1 MSTSPPHPPK
11 RRWIVAA
18 AALVVAGLA
27 VSLPAVGG
35 PKPAPAYAVATESPG
50 ATREASKVLEA
61 GGNAIDA
68 AVCAALV
75 AGFTNPPSSGIG
87 GGGFALVWSARDKRP
102 TILDFRETAPAAL
115 DVAALDRR
123 PVAEDKRGQMVGV
136 PGEVAGLFELHQRFG
151 KLTWKDVASRAANLA
166 LRGFLAEPHNVSR
179 LTDSLSGPIK
189 ASPGFRSVY
198 LPGGKVP
205 QLGQTLRAPKLAQ
218 TLRRIASEGRRGLYE
233 GPVAADIV
241 KTARAAGGGL
251 ELTDLQRYA
260 VVERQPLRLSWGG
273 KEILTMPPP
282 SAGGILLAQVL
293 ALFTPAELTALRDT
307 PAKRLH
313 LLAEAM
319 RGAFADRLRYTG
331 DPAFVTVDVA
341 KLLSPKRLAARKALM
356 AEDRTHTQPRFGL
369 EEAGTHHLVT
379 ADADG
384 NWVSLTTT
392 VNDGFG
398 AKLYAERTG
407 IVLNNELTDFSPSTA
422 LVPFG
427 LSDCPNRARPGA
439 RPVSSMM
446 PTLVLEAGSPVA
458 ALGGSGGMTIAPN
471 VTQVLLEV
479 LTSGTTL
486 DAAVAGPRFTV
497 PAPTTGHTLTLESAL
512 AKAYGADLTARGELL
527 LTRDLKN
534 AVQIVTRNARGFAAA
549 ADPRKGGGATVNNPS
564 VAQ

>member
-1 MSTSPPHPPK
+1 MSSSPP
-11 RRWIVAA
+11 RRWIVAG
-18 AALVVAGLA
+18 AALVLGALA
-27 VSLPAVGG
+27 VTLPAVGG
-35 PKPAPAYAVATESPG
+35 PKPAPPYAVATESPG
-50 ATREASKVLEA
+50 ATREAGKVLEA

-87 GGGFALVWSARDKRP
+87 GGGFVLVWSARDRRAM
-102 TILDFRETAPAAL
+102 ILDFRETAPAAL
-115 DVAALDRR
+115 DAAALDKR
-123 PVAEDKRGQMVGV
+123 PVAEDERGQMVGV

-151 KLTWKDVASRAANLA
+151 RLGWKDIVTRAANLA
-166 LRGFLAEPHNVSR
+166 ARGFAAEPHNVSR
-179 LTDSLSGPIK
+179 LNDSLSGPIQS
-189 ASPGFRSVY
+189 SPGFRSVY

-205 QLGQTLRAPKLAQ
+205 QLGQSLRAPKLAQ
-218 TLRRIASEGRRGLYE
+218 TLRRIASDGRRGLYE

-241 KTARAAGGGL
+241 KTARAAGGAL
-251 ELTDLQRYA
+251 ELTDLQQYT
-260 VVERQPLRLSWGG
+260 VVERQPLRVSWAG

-293 ALFTPAELTALRDT
+293 ALFTPAEITSLRAT
-307 PAKRLH
+307 PAKRVH

-319 RGAFADRLRYTG
+319 RGAFSDRLRYTG
-331 DPAFVTVDVA
+331 DPAFVTVDVP
-341 KLLSPKRLAARKALM
+341 KLLAPRRLAARKALL

-398 AKLYAERTG
+398 AKLYAEQTG
-407 IVLNNELTDFSPSTA
+407 IVLNNELTDFSASAA

-427 LSDCPNRARPGA
+427 ISENPNRPRPGA

-446 PTLVLEAGSPVA
+446 PTLVLENGAPVV
-458 ALGGSGGMTIAPN
+458 ALGGSGGMNIAPN
-471 VTQVLLEV
+471 VTQVLTEL
-479 LTSGTTL
+479 LTSRISV
-486 DAAVAGPRFTV
+486 DAALAAPRFTI
-497 PAPTTGHTLTLESAL
+497 PAPASGQTLWLESAL

-527 LTRDLKN
+527 RERDLKN
-534 AVQIVTRNARGFAAA
+534 AVQVVRRSAQGFAAA
-549 ADPRKGGGATVNNPS
+549 ADPRKGGLATVNNPS
-564 VAQ
+564 AAQ